1 MTNITNRMIEM
12 LNVLSVTQGSPQYS
26 NQVLHIDI
34 THLQNS
40 VIPEDQA
47 GLYLR
52 EGGGAKEGIAL
63 PPDLVKSFRPI

>member
-52 EGGGAKEGIAL
+52 EGGGQRKEL
-63 PPDLVKSFRPI
+63 PSPLIL